1 MCRGNPQ
8 NPGGE
13 EVMPILA
20 MQGVTHLYNEGMP
33 SESKAIDNINLDIEE
48 GELVGVIGHTG
59 SGKSTL
65 VQHFNGILKPNSGKV
80 IVDGVDIWSDK
91 KATREARFKVG
102 LCFQYPEYQL
112 FEETVYKDISF
123 GPKNMNLSDEEI
135 AKRVVSAA
143 AYVGLKRELLEKSPF
158 DLSGGEK
165 RRAAI
170 AGVIAMQPKVL
181 ILDEPTAG
189 LDPIGR
195 DTILDMI
202 KNYREKTGSTVL
214 LVSHSMEDVAKIATK
229 VAVMNNARLEMYGTV
244 DEVYSHAERLRE
256 IGLNIPQISK
266 VFEIL
271 KKNGHDFGSVY
282 TVDRAVEVLTR

>member
-1 MCRGNPQ
+1 
-8 NPGGE
+8 
-13 EVMPILA
+13 MPILA

-33 SESKAIDNINLDIEE
+33 SESKAIDNINLEIEE

-91 KATREARFKVG
+91 KSTREARFKVG

-123 GPKNMNLSDEEI
+123 GPKNMHLSDEEI

-181 ILDEPTAG
+181 ILDEPTNH
-189 LDPIGR
+189 LDVDAKEELARALKAYKGS
-195 DTILDMI
+195 ILLI
-202 KNYREKTGSTVL
+202 CHEPEFYEGF
-214 LVSHSMEDVAKIATK
+214 ATR
-229 VAVMNNARLEMYGTV
+229 VV
-244 DEVYSHAERLRE
+244 DCSEFCLR
-256 IGLNIPQISK
+256 G
-266 VFEIL
+266 
-271 KKNGHDFGSVY
+271 
-282 TVDRAVEVLTR
+282 